1 VCRGRERK
9 QQQRRRNGGCDDGW
23 VGERPDGHP
32 LLPAGVMVVEP
43 SLQARGQGRGR
54 SRRPTGRPRR
64 RKRIP
69 CGRRPCGRVGWV
81 AIHGGGAGRV
91 GGSRSEAVEIQL
103 DRGRGRCRSRCRG
116 LGRDGRRV
124 RGHRLGGMRDR
135 GEGGNWGDPRREIKG
150 RGSGR
155 GCRRYEYGRLGGQT
169 QGGTGSATWRGQDR
183 RLVCHVSPTTAA
195 FQRSRGR
202 RRVVLVGGWGGKQIV
217 GGTVQAVP
225 GGDRGI

>member
-1 VCRGRERK
+1 MCRDREK
-9 QQQRRRNGGCDDGW
+9 EQQQRRRNGGCDDGW

-54 SRRPTGRPRR
+54 SRRPTWRPRR
-64 RKRIP
+64 RKSIP
-69 CGRRPCGRVGWV
+69 CGRRPCGRGGWV

-103 DRGRGRCRSRCRG
+103 DRGQGRSKCRGQG
-116 LGRDGRRV
+116 LGRGGRR
-124 RGHRLGGMRDR
+124 GPDHRPGGMLDR
-135 GEGGNWGDPRREIKG
+135 VEGGNWGDPRREIKG

-155 GCRRYEYGRLGGQT
+155 GCRRCECGRLGGQK
-169 QGGTGSATWRGQDR
+169 QSGTGSEKWRGQGR
-183 RLVCHVSPTTAA
+183 RPVCHVLPTTAA

-202 RRVVLVGGWGGKQIV
+202 RLVVLGDGWVGRRSCGGNRA
-217 GGTVQAVP
+217 GRA
-225 GGDRGI
+225 RWR